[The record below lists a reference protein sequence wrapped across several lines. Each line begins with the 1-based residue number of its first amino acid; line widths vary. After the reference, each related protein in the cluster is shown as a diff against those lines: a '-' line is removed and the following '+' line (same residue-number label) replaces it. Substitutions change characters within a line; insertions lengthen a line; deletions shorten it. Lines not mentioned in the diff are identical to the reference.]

1 MMMNPGMNMPQGR
14 TDSAI
19 PPLSLL
25 STEERMDA
33 LESELVK
40 LRKETPD
47 ANKVTLLLFSGEQD
61 KIMAGLMIAATA
73 ASMGQ
78 DVTAFFTFWGINALK
93 EKRLYSGKDLK
104 EKMIDLMTPAGA
116 SHMGVSQL
124 NMLGM
129 GAMML
134 KQMMKDKN
142 IVSVEELLS
151 LCKESGVRIVACS
164 MTMQVMGIRAEE
176 LSPDIEVA
184 GAASYLNEASHS
196 GCTLFI

>member
-1 MMMNPGMNMPQGR
+1 MNPGINVPQDRSDAG
-14 TDSAI
+14 I

-25 STEERMDA
+25 STEERLNA
-33 LESELVK
+33 LESGLNK
-40 LRKETPD
+40 LREETPD
-47 ANKVTLLLFSGEQD
+47 ANKITLLFFSGEQD
-61 KIMAGLMIAATA
+61 KVMAGLMIAATA

-129 GAMML
+129 GPMML
-134 KQMMKDKN
+134 KQMMKEKN

-164 MTMQVMGIRAEE
+164 MTMQVMGIKPEE
-176 LSPDIEVA
+176 LAPNIEVA
-184 GAASYLNEASHS
+184 GAASYLAEANHS

>member
-14 TDSAI
+14 TDPAI

-78 DVTAFFTFWGINALK
+78 NVTAFFTFWGINALK

>member
-1 MMMNPGMNMPQGR
+1 MSPGMNTPQSH
-14 TDSAI
+14 TDTAFS
-19 PPLSLL
+19 PLSLL
-25 STEERMDA
+25 STEERLDA
-33 LESELVK
+33 LESELIK

-104 EKMIDLMTPAGA
+104 EKMIDMMTPAGA

-176 LSPDIEVA
+176 LAPDIEVA

>member
-1 MMMNPGMNMPQGR
+1 MNPGMNTPQSN
-14 TDSAI
+14 TDSAFS
-19 PPLSLL
+19 PLSLL
-25 STEERMDA
+25 STEERLDA
-33 LESELVK
+33 LESELIK

-104 EKMIDLMTPAGA
+104 EKMIDMMTPAGA

-151 LCKESGVRIVACS
+151 LCKESRVRIVACS

-176 LSPDIEVA
+176 LAPDIEVA
-184 GAASYLNEASHS
+184 GAASYLNEASRS

>member
-1 MMMNPGMNMPQGR
+1 MNPGMNIPQGH
-14 TDSAI
+14 TDSAF

-25 STEERMDA
+25 STEERLDA
-33 LESELVK
+33 LESELIK

-176 LSPDIEVA
+176 LAPDIEVA